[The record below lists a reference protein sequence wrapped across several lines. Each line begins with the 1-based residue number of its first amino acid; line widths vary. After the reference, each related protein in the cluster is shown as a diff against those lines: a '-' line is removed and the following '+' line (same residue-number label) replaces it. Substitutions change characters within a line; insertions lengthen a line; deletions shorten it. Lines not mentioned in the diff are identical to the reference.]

1 MVAFNSTP
9 RPQQD
14 LACKQ
19 PSLQPLAAYGG
30 RDAVKQEFAAQ
41 ASRRNVAG
49 VNLSRAPDGA
59 IAQVRIGRWRTL
71 AAGVQRRIVEV
82 RELACDRIAVKINRF
97 ADGGEHPSSE
107 IWQLYDR
114 EGRLEAALQSSI
126 DGKFAVLT
134 NYQTREASRLVR
146 DQRNELVT
154 VETWRI

>member
-1 MVAFNSTP
+1 MVAFNSIR

-14 LACKQ
+14 FASKQ
-19 PSLQPLAAYGG
+19 PGPERLGPHGG
-30 RDAVKQEFAAQ
+30 RGAANQEFAAQ
-41 ASRRNVAG
+41 ACRNVAG
-49 VNLSRAPDGA
+49 VNVCRAPDGA
-59 IAQVRIGRWRTL
+59 IAEVRIGRWRTL

-82 RELACDRIAVKINRF
+82 RELACDRVAVKINRF